1 MTISLQMG
9 KECTHAT
16 ECTPFFTD
24 IADMNYPS
32 ACLSLPYP
40 GNIGEN
46 KPYQQ
51 ELPKKQGQKVTVK
64 SEDTHLHLLGFHSI
78 LGFTGRQGTRVLG
91 RALEPGRFRTLQFQF
106 SYCINKSVP

>member
-1 MTISLQMG
+1 MTTSLQMG

-24 IADMNYPS
+24 IADMNHPS

-51 ELPKKQGQKVTVK
+51 ALPRNQGQKVTVK
-64 SEDTHLHLLGFHSI
+64 SEDTHMPLLGFRSI
-78 LGFTGRQGTRVLG
+78 LGFTGRQGIRVLG
-91 RALEPGRFRTLQFQF
+91 RALRPGQFRTLQFQF